1 MTRTKLGLLLDQ
13 MTDDRFVNAASRELL
28 LDFAEAVQKAATI
41 EVVDQVAEYMAK
53 MQNHLLTVKQAG

>member
-1 MTRTKLGLLLDQ
+1 MTRTSLGLLLDQ
-13 MTDDRFVNAASRELL
+13 MTDDRFANAASREQL

-41 EVVDQVAEYMAK
+41 EVVDQVAEYLVK